1 MSSRFPERLKQ
12 DFTDLQNLLS
22 TNKNVRRTFNY
33 WIRRGFPRIQTGGKD
48 GVLFSFFRER
58 FGFDYGDN
66 EKFQRFKKK
75 FDEFNT
81 IQQEALNHKQEA
93 LKLDLS
99 KVEQIESDAPQPEK
113 INNNNLDKIFEKNN
127 KGHYK
132 YPKLITKFFKW
143 YKNKDD
149 RLTEIQKNYIDNNIY
164 KFIEAYYEIKNNNI
178 TSDISQK
185 ADPLNKKIQEL
196 NYVINFPKNELQR
209 KKAMQMKKEIEK
221 NIKKIYM
228 KDFYNKITNGQQKLK
243 YIEPQKEPYISNR
256 NIPLY
261 VKNKD
266 GPGYHR
272 ITSEEIIA
280 FKNDPSGDY
289 YDGTGRNKTI
299 NYNDFEHSGYKLG
312 KDGKFRPY

>member
-1 MSSRFPERLKQ
+1 MSSRFPEKLKQ
-12 DFTDLQNLLS
+12 DFRDLQNLLS
-22 TNKNVRRTFNY
+22 TNKNAKKTFNN
-33 WIRRGFPRIQTGGKD
+33 WIRRGFPQLQTGGRD
-48 GVLFSFFRER
+48 GVLFSFFKDK
-58 FGFDYGDN
+58 FGFHYGDN
-66 EKFQRFKKK
+66 EKFKDFRKDFDK
-75 FDEFNT
+75 FQ
-81 IQQEALNHKQEA
+81 QQEG

-99 KVEQIESDAPQPEK
+99 KVEEKHKQSAAPAPELE
-113 INNNNLDKIFEKNN
+113 ITNDLDKIFEKNE
-127 KGHYK
+127 KGHFK
-132 YPKLITKFFKW
+132 YPKLIKKVLKW
-143 YKNKDD
+143 YKKKDEK
-149 RLTEIQKNYIDNNIY
+149 LTELQKDYINQNLL
-164 KFIEAYYEIKNNNI
+164 KFIDAIYEIKNNNI
-178 TSDISQK
+178 TSNATQK
-185 ADPLNKKIQEL
+185 TEPLNKKIQEL

-209 KKAMQMKKEIEK
+209 KKAMKMKKDIEK
-221 NIKKIYM
+221 QIKKIYL
-228 KDFYNKITNGQQKLK
+228 KEIYENYTEGQQKLK
-243 YIEPQKEPYISNR
+243 YIEPQKESYISNK

>member
-1 MSSRFPERLKQ
+1 MSSRIPERLKQ
-12 DFTDLQNLLS
+12 DFTELQNLLS
-22 TNKNVRRTFNY
+22 ANKNARRTFNV
-33 WIRRGFPRIQTGGKD
+33 WVKSGFPQIQAGGRD
-48 GVLFSFFRER
+48 GILFSFFKNR

-66 EKFQRFKKK
+66 EKFKEFKKNFNK
-75 FDEFNT
+75 FQ
-81 IQQEALNHKQEA
+81 QQEG

-99 KVEQIESDAPQPEK
+99 KVERIESNAPPPEK
-113 INNNNLDKIFEKNN
+113 IDNTEFDKFFELNKIFEKNN

-132 YPKLITKFFKW
+132 YPKLIKKVLKW
-143 YKNKDD
+143 YKKKDE
-149 RLTEIQKNYIDNNIY
+149 RLTEIQKNYINQNLL
-164 KFIEAYYEIKNNNI
+164 KFVDAYYEIINNNI
-178 TSDISQK
+178 TSNALQK
-185 ADPLNKKIQEL
+185 AEPLNKKIQEL

-209 KKAMQMKKEIEK
+209 KKAMKMKKDIEK
-221 NIKKIYM
+221 QIKKIYL
-228 KDFYNKITNGQQKLK
+228 KDFYEKFTEGQQKLN
-243 YIEPQKEPYISNR
+243 YIEPQKESYISNK